1 MYLFEFILFGSFCAS
16 QTWISVSL
24 FILGK
29 FSGIISLNPF
39 YFFLFLPLSWDP
51 YNMNVCMLDVPEV
64 PSTLIIKKKFF
75 FLFCCSDWM
84 IFTILSFK
92 SLIHS
97 SVSSSLLLI
106 SSTVFYF
113 SYRNFHFWLIFLY
126 FLSLCCN
133 FHWVS

>member
-1 MYLFEFILFGSFCAS
+1 MYLFDFILFGIFCAS

-64 PSTLIIKKKFF
+64 PSTLIIKKKNFF

-113 SYRNFHFWLIFLY
+113 SYRNFHF
-126 FLSLCCN
+126 
-133 FHWVS
+133 